1 MKEQNIWVKKVK
13 RGEIDSDEGALGDD
27 EAYAKGD
34 EHEGDGHETDATV
47 GASSSATFNTKCSF
61 EAILRRFD
69 NLNTSLDS
77 MEHKQDAFIVQAQQL

>member
-34 EHEGDGHETDATV
+34 KHEGDGHETDATV
-47 GASSSATFNTKCSF
+47 GASFLLFLT
-61 EAILRRFD
+61 L
-69 NLNTSLDS
+69 
-77 MEHKQDAFIVQAQQL
+77 